1 MLQKLSSTALPLLA
15 AFIWGIA
22 FVAQKGNTIGTLTF
36 NAIRSLV
43 AFLLLLAAVA
53 VIETIR
59 NRKAKI
65 SSTLNDP
72 NASATLPV
80 TPHPSNATQTNPNN
94 SSHQSALGS
103 HAHTL
108 RLLRG
113 NTPEETRA
121 LWIGGICCGTMLALA
136 TFFQQAGLDANTEAG
151 KAGFLTAMYIVLV
164 PVFGLVLK
172 KKVTPVVWLAVAL
185 AVVGLY
191 LLCVK
196 DAFTIRASDALVL
209 TCSVVF
215 AIQILLVDHF
225 SPLCNGVK
233 LSCIQFLTC
242 FVVSAVP
249 ALIFEETTLSD
260 IQGSVIPILYL
271 GVLSSGVAYTLQ
283 IIAQRNANP
292 AVVSLLMSM
301 ESVFSVLA
309 GAALLGEVLSV
320 REYVGCAL
328 MTCAIVLTQL
338 PTRSQRTTQTS
349 IETTSSEKV
358 SVEKTS
364 TKKTPTEKA

>member
-43 AFLLLLAAVA
+43 AFLFLLAAVA

-59 NRKAKI
+59 NRKANACAAPSIQSK
-65 SSTLNDP
+65 S
-72 NASATLPV
+72 NASSAPNPQNTQSSPN
-80 TPHPSNATQTNPNN
+80 PQNPANSPS
-94 SSHQSALGS
+94 S
-103 HAHTL
+103 HAHNL

-113 NTPEETRA
+113 NTPKESRA

-136 TFFQQAGLDANTEAG
+136 TFFQQAGLDSNTEAG

-249 ALIFEETTLSD
+249 ALIFEETTLLD

-309 GAALLGEVLSV
+309 GAALLGEVLSL
-320 REYVGCAL
+320 REYVGCVL

-338 PTRSQRTTQTS
+338 PTRSQRTTQAS

-358 SVEKTS
+358 SADKTS